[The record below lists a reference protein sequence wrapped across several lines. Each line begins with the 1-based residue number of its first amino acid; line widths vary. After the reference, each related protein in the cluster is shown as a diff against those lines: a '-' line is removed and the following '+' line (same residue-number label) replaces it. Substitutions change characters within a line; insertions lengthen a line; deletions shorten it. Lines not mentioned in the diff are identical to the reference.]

1 MDVRFELKGAPGYR
15 DGVEFTPVPGLG
27 VIDAVDGRGRLMAG
41 VVEDELCVAAIST
54 IMIVTEGAG
63 R

>member
-15 DGVEFTPVPGLG
+15 DGVEFVPVPGLG
-27 VIDAVDGRGRLMAG
+27 VFDKVDRRGRLMAG
-41 VVEDELCVAAIST
+41 VVEGELYVASIAH
-54 IMIVTEGAG
+54 IMIVTGGA

>member
-1 MDVRFELKGAPGYR
+1 MDVRLELKGAPGYR
-15 DGVEFTPVPGLG
+15 DGVKFVPVPGLG

-41 VVEDELCVAAIST
+41 VIEGDELYVASIAN
-54 IMIVTEGAG
+54 IMIVTGGA